1 MEKAK
6 ELYELAIEIKEKHYG
21 KGHIQTA
28 STILNLGV
36 VYRNLGNLEKAK
48 ELYEL
53 AIEIEEK
60 HYGKGHI
67 KTASTILNL
76 GGIY

>member
-6 ELYELAIEIKEKHYG
+6 ELYEIAIEIKEKHYG

-28 STILNLGV
+28 DTLVNIGL
-36 VYRNLGNLEKAK
+36 VYSDLGNLEKAK

-53 AIEIEEK
+53 AIEI
-60 HYGKGHI
+60 
-67 KTASTILNL
+67 
-76 GGIY
+76 